1 MIRIMEA
8 QTTVEHLNPDA
19 ESLRDRPDAD
29 WIGNNAAFVCPV
41 CKHVYIVT
49 GAGEGRGGREMDLQP
64 NPNMRVCPKCG
75 KSTAYIPPGGRK
87 NALKGKAERARIEWR
102 VS

>member
-41 CKHVYIVT
+41 CKHAYIVT
-49 GAGEGRGGREMDLQP
+49 GAGDSGRDKELQP
-64 NPNMRVCPKCG
+64 EKGKRVCPKCG